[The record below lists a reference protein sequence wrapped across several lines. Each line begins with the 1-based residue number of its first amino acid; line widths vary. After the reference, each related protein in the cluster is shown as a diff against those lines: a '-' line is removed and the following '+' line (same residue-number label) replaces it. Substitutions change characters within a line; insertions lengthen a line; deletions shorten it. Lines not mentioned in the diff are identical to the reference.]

1 MKKRIVRIILIALS
15 LLWIVFIFSNSLED
29 SVESGAKSSWA
40 LEIARKIFPSISEFF
55 IRKFAHFTEFAILGF
70 LSSASISS
78 FIYPIAITESKKL
91 LWIFLALPTT
101 FLTACFDEF
110 LQKFSEGRHPA
121 FTDVL
126 IDTSGGLFAI
136 LISVAALW
144 GFIVLR
150 TKGSKKAY

>member
-1 MKKRIVRIILIALS
+1 MKKRIVRIILIVLS

-55 IRKFAHFTEFAILGF
+55 IRKLAHFTEFAILGF
-70 LSSASISS
+70 LFSANISS
-78 FIYPIAITESKKL
+78 FIYPESIAERKKL
-91 LWIFLALPTT
+91 LWIPLALPAT
-101 FLTACFDEF
+101 FLAACFDEF
-110 LQKFSEGRHPA
+110 LQNFSEGRHPA

-136 LISVAALW
+136 LIFIAALW
-144 GFIVLR
+144 GFVAVR
-150 TKGSKKAY
+150 TKRTRKK